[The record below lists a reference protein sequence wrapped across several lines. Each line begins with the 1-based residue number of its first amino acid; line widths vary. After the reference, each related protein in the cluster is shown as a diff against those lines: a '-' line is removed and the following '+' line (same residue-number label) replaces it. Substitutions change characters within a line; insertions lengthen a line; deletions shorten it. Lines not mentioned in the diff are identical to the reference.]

1 MTSRSK
7 RCRHHWLASLDN
19 PPQCQNCGFRPLA
32 EIERLER
39 ALSSA
44 ECVVRQVA
52 RDTFGKDMTVKEFAD
67 ASSYDS

>member
-7 RCRHHWLASLDN
+7 RCKHHWLASLDS
-19 PPQCQNCGFRPLA
+19 PPRCQRCGLYPLA